1 MSDRKIDAMSFEE
14 AMEEL
19 ESVVSQ
25 LENGQV
31 PLDKSI
37 GLYERG
43 EALRKHCDGRLKD
56 AELRVQK
63 IIQGADGEAKGA
75 EPFDVE

>member
-1 MSDRKIDAMSFEE
+1 MSEKKIADMSFEQ

-25 LENGQV
+25 LENAQV

-37 GLYERG
+37 DLYERG
-43 EALRKHCDGRLKD
+43 EKLRAHCEARLKN
-56 AELRVQK
+56 AELRVRK

-75 EPFDVE
+75 EPLDAP